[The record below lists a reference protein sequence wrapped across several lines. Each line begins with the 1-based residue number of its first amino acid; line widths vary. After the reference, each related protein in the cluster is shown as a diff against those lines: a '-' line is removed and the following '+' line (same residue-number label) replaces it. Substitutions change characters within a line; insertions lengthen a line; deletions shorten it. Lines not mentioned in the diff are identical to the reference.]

1 MAKNN
6 IKSKKGFTIIEV
18 VLVLAIAGLIFLMV
32 FIALPALQSSQR
44 DTQRR
49 EDLARFSSQLNQY
62 SANNRGKIPSNTNEW
77 NTFLLEYLAKSD
89 CNNGE
94 AIHDCLVRT
103 AKSGENRFVDPDGDP
118 YEVEYKGQAQDNAS
132 NNNAAR
138 NANFNHIIYVYDY
151 AQCDGENVVRSSGA
165 RKVAIS
171 FRLESA
177 GVFCGTN

>member
-62 SANNRGKIPSNTNEW
+62 SANNRGKIPDDQSEW
-77 NTFLLEYLAKSD
+77 NTFLLEYLAKVTCGSE
-89 CNNGE
+89 G
-94 AIHDCLVRT
+94 IHQCLVDT

-118 YEVEYKGQAQDNAS
+118 YEVTYVGSAKDVDPSDARS
-132 NNNAAR
+132 NS
-138 NANFNHIIYVYDY
+138 FNHMIYVYDY
-151 AQCDGENVVRSSGA
+151 AQCDGENVIESSGA

-177 GVFCGTN
+177 GIFCGTN